1 MANTA
6 SAAKRA
12 RQTVRRTSRNRKA
25 KGIIKGELKEI
36 RAAITG
42 GKKEDAAK
50 LLASVSSLLDKS
62 AKTGRIHKNKANRH
76 KSDLA
81 SRIAALK

>member
-12 RQTVRRTSRNRKA
+12 RQTVRRTSRNRKV
-25 KGIIKGELKEI
+25 KGTIKGELKGI
-36 RAAITG
+36 RAAITT
-42 GKKEDAAK
+42 GKKADAAK
-50 LLASVSSLLDKS
+50 LLSAVSSTLDRA
-62 AKTGRIHKNKANRH
+62 AKTGQIHKNKANRH

-81 SRIAALK
+81 SQIAALK

>member
-12 RQTVRRTSRNRKA
+12 RQTVRRTVRNRKA
-25 KGIIKGELKEI
+25 KGIIKGELKGI
-36 RAAITG
+36 RAAITD
-42 GKKEDAAK
+42 GKKADAAK
-50 LLASVSSLLDKS
+50 LLSEVSSVLDKA
-62 AKTGRIHKNKANRH
+62 AKSGRIHKNKANRH

-81 SRIAALK
+81 SKIAALK